1 MIANDGRAGARGRH
15 RRGDRHPAARRIR
28 GRRGRTPPGR
38 RRGGLRGLSRGPVPL
53 RAGTPDALAKAGEC
67 YGRAV
72 ARDPRLAVAYDA
84 LAELHWFLGFF
95 GGVPPREAFTTS
107 TWHALRALEL
117 DDTLAETHALL
128 GMLRKELDYN
138 WPEVE
143 RELRRAFELNPR
155 SPLVRLRH
163 AISLLLP
170 YGRVAEALIELEAM
184 VQTDPLPFT
193 RWWLGV
199 VALLARRFDRTV
211 EEGRHMIELDQAH
224 FFGHWVLGMG
234 LEGGGA
240 ASEAVG
246 ELERAHELSGGIPFT
261 RGFLACACGRA
272 GRRERAGELL
282 EGAERAAAA
291 GYMPPSTFAF
301 GYAGL
306 GQWDAAFEWL
316 EKAYE
321 VRDPLIMPITS
332 YHFLEPIRDDPRY
345 RELLRRMNL
354 LPGGQA

>member
-1 MIANDGRAGARGRH
+1 M
-15 RRGDRHPAARRIR
+15 
-28 GRRGRTPPGR
+28 
-38 RRGGLRGLSRGPVPL
+38 
-53 RAGTPDALAKAGEC
+53 
-67 YGRAV
+67 
-72 ARDPRLAVAYDA
+72 
-84 LAELHWFLGFF
+84 
-95 GGVPPREAFTTS
+95 PPREAFTTS

-155 SPLVRLRH
+155 SPLVRLRR
-163 AISLLLP
+163 AISLLVPL
-170 YGRVAEALIELEAM
+170 GRVAEALDEVEAM
-184 VQTDPLPFT
+184 VQTDPLSLFI
-193 RWWLGV
+193 RWWLG
-199 VALLARRFDRTV
+199 AAAIMARRFDRAV
-211 EEGRHMIELDQAH
+211 EEGRPHGRAGPGALLRP
-224 FFGHWVLGMG
+224 LGARRRAWTG
-234 LEGGGA
+234 AGRLRSGGR
-240 ASEAVG
+240 

-291 GYMPPSTFAF
+291 GYVPPSTFAF

-332 YHFLEPIRDDPRY
+332 YHFLEPHPR
-345 RELLRRMNL
+345 RPA
-354 LPGGQA
+354 LPGSCCAG